1 LRRAVVT
8 RVEEMRVN
16 NMNKE
21 YIEKIKENVVWYK
34 KEADEILSGDRD
46 NYDGADGARAV
57 RDLCEYITD
66 LIEEVDK

>member
-1 LRRAVVT
+1 
-8 RVEEMRVN
+8 
-16 NMNKE
+16 MNKE